1 MRVYDME
8 AYIYN
13 KSLELEGITHEI
25 ASVKWK
31 RQFFSGDSF
40 QLIFPATEKN
50 LRLIKKER
58 IVEFP
63 GKYGGF
69 ITALR
74 IYTDSCGRKLILAGG
89 TSFDGMLSRRVI
101 AGWLNAE
108 TVMTIL
114 DKNAGSAAEDRRRF
128 ENTVF
133 DLSVDCPSCFSSG
146 MKYMNIGNYL
156 ALVGGKMGFG
166 VLSELVPKENG
177 MSIRI
182 YGKYGTDR
190 SVSQN
195 VLPPVVFSEEYGNMS
210 SCGYS
215 YNEAGAAD
223 SVYCFSL
230 NKFDGEKHIDIMR
243 FSYCTPTEKS
253 GYFSLEK
260 AEEISPVTM
269 TELRG
274 SGSSAVK
281 WEVLDIDAT
290 KEKAEEKAASMIRSV
305 SDSLNASVI
314 IGGDYR
320 ESFDMGDIVTVY
332 DKSRGAYENRRICG
346 ITEIYSGSSAGFE
359 VSLGAEQP
367 EERMIE

>member
-1 MRVYDME
+1 ME

-13 KSLELEGITHEI
+13 KSLELEGVTHEI

-31 RQFFSGDSF
+31 RQFFCGDSF

-69 ITALR
+69 ITALK
-74 IYTDSCGRKLILAGG
+74 IYTDGYGRKLIFAGG

-101 AGWLNAE
+101 ASWLNAE

-114 DKNAGSAAEDRRRF
+114 DKNAGSAAEERRRF
-128 ENTVF
+128 ENTAF
-133 DLSVDCPSCFSSG
+133 DFSVDCPSCFSSG
-146 MKYMNIGNYL
+146 MRYMNIGSYL

-166 VLSELVPKENG
+166 VLSELVPDENG

-182 YGKYGTDR
+182 YGKYGADR

-195 VLPPVVFSEEYGNMS
+195 VLPPVVFSEDHGNMS
-210 SCGYS
+210 SWGYS

-223 SVYCFSL
+223 SVYCFST
-230 NKFDGEKHIDIMR
+230 NKYDGVKHIDIMS

-253 GYFSLEK
+253 GYFSSEK
-260 AEEISPVTM
+260 AEEISPVTA
-269 TELRG
+269 TEVRG
-274 SGSSAVK
+274 SGTSTVN
-281 WEVLDIDAT
+281 WEVLDINAT
-290 KEKAEEKAASMIRSV
+290 KEKAEEIGASMIKTV
-305 SDSLNASVI
+305 SDSLSASVM
-314 IGGDYR
+314 IGGDYK
-320 ESFDMGDIVTVY
+320 ESFDIGDLVTVY

-346 ITEIYSGSSAGFE
+346 ITEFYSGSSAGYE
-359 VSLGAEQP
+359 VTLGAEQP
-367 EERMIE
+367 